1 MEISEKRKVHL
12 KKNNAESN
20 YITREA
26 IRDALYILMRKKDF
40 NDIRITEII
49 KKSGVS
55 RSAFYR
61 NFKSKEDILYDT
73 LDELDRVINQGMT
86 NSLSGNWT
94 STFYILRQN
103 REKLELIIKARL
115 EHDKKSG
122 TDFVKAMNKGLIYNV
137 IIYWAK
143 SGMLLS
149 DKEAA
154 MLIVNSYK
162 TVIEDLKEYAN

>member
-1 MEISEKRKVHL
+1 
-12 KKNNAESN
+12 
-20 YITREA
+20 
-26 IRDALYILMRKKDF
+26 MRKKDF

-115 EHDKKSG
+115 EHHLLDRMNDELDKKSG